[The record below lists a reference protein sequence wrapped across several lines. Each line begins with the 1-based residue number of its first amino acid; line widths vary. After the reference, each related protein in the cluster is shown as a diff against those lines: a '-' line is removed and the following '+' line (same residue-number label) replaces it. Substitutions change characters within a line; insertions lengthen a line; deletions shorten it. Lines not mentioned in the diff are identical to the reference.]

1 MLRKVIKYFFLGLVL
16 LLVFLSS
23 ALLAMRFAIQ
33 GREIRVPHLTG
44 LTPAEAE
51 RIANSDGL
59 VLSVESRFYSP
70 SVPAGRIIS
79 QSPIP
84 DATVRRGWKIRVAAS
99 LGTQHAAVPSLIG
112 QSQHAA
118 SINVSRRGLEIGT
131 VAAIHVPGAT
141 PDTVLAQSPQP
152 DSADVTSPKVNLLI
166 AAADNGQRY
175 IMPNFVGKPLADA
188 NIALIKGGFTLGK
201 VRLVGNSDDS
211 NPADKPGIILR
222 QSPAAGQRVAAGATI
237 NFDVSQ

>member
-1 MLRKVIKYFFLGLVL
+1 LLRKVIKYFFLGLVL

-33 GREIRVPHLTG
+33 GREVRVPRLTG

-51 RIANSDGL
+51 RVANSDGL

-79 QSPIP
+79 QSPAP
-84 DATVRRGWKIRVAAS
+84 NATVRRGWKIRVAAS
-99 LGTQHAAVPSLIG
+99 LGTQHAAVPNLIG

-118 SINVSRRGLEIGT
+118 GINVSRRGLEIGT
-131 VAAIHVPGAT
+131 VAAIHLPGAA
-141 PDTVLAQSPQP
+141 PDTVLAQSPPP
-152 DSADVTSPKVNLLI
+152 DAAEVTSPKVDLLL
-166 AAADNGQRY
+166 AAADNSQSY
-175 IMPNFVGKPLADA
+175 VMPNFVGKPLADA

-201 VRLVGNSDDS
+201 VRLVGDSDSDALAAS
-211 NPADKPGIILR
+211 GIIQR
-222 QSPAAGQRVAAGATI
+222 QSPVAGQRVAAGTAI
-237 NFDVSQ
+237 SFDVGK

>member
-33 GREIRVPHLTG
+33 GREVRVPRLTG

-51 RIANSDGL
+51 RVANSDGL

-79 QSPIP
+79 QSPAP
-84 DATVRRGWKIRVAAS
+84 NATVRRGWKIRVAAS
-99 LGTQHAAVPSLIG
+99 LGTQHAAVPNLIG

-118 SINVSRRGLEIGT
+118 GINVSRRGLEIGT
-131 VAAIHVPGAT
+131 VASIHLPSAA
-141 PDTVLAQSPQP
+141 PDTVLAQSPPP
-152 DSADVTSPKVNLLI
+152 DAAEVTSPKVDLLV
-166 AAADNGQRY
+166 ADADNGQRY
-175 IMPNFVGKPLADA
+175 VMPNFVGKPLADT

-201 VRLVGNSDDS
+201 VRLVEGASGGSD
-211 NPADKPGIILR
+211 AAGTIVR
-222 QSPAAGQRVAAGATI
+222 QYPPVGQRVTAGTAI
-237 NFDVSQ
+237 SFDVGK

>member
-33 GREIRVPHLTG
+33 GREVRVPRLTS

-51 RIANSDGL
+51 RVANSDGL

-79 QSPIP
+79 QSPAP
-84 DATVRRGWKIRVAAS
+84 NATVRRGWKIRVAAS
-99 LGTQHAAVPSLIG
+99 LGTQHAAVPNLIG

-118 SINVSRRGLEIGT
+118 GINVSRRGLEIGT
-131 VAAIHVPGAT
+131 VAAIHLPGAA
-141 PDTVLAQSPQP
+141 PDTVLAQSPPP
-152 DSADVTSPKVNLLI
+152 DAADVTSPKVSLLI
-166 AAADNGQRY
+166 AAR
-175 IMPNFVGKPLADA
+175 
-188 NIALIKGGFTLGK
+188 
-201 VRLVGNSDDS
+201 R
-211 NPADKPGIILR
+211 
-222 QSPAAGQRVAAGATI
+222 
-237 NFDVSQ
+237 

>member
-1 MLRKVIKYFFLGLVL
+1 MLRKIVKYFFLGLVL

-33 GREIRVPHLTG
+33 GREVRVPRLSG

-51 RIANSDGL
+51 RVANSDGL

-79 QSPIP
+79 QSPAP
-84 DATVRRGWKIRVAAS
+84 NATVRRGWKIRVAAS
-99 LGTQHAAVPSLIG
+99 LGTQHAAVPNLIG

-118 SINVSRRGLEIGT
+118 GINVSRRGLEIGT
-131 VAAIHVPGAT
+131 VAAIHLPGAT
-141 PDTVLAQSPQP
+141 PDTVLAQSPPP
-152 DSADVTSPKVNLLI
+152 DAADVTSPKVNLLI
-166 AAADNGQRY
+166 AAADSGQRY
-175 IMPNFVGKPLADA
+175 VMPNFVGKPLADA

-201 VRLVGNSDDS
+201 VRIVSGSEGNA
-211 NPADKPGIILR
+211 ADMPGVILR
-222 QSPAAGQRVAAGATI
+222 QSPPAGQRVAAGATI
-237 NFDVSQ
+237 SFDVSQ

>member
-1 MLRKVIKYFFLGLVL
+1 LLRKVIKYFFLGLVL

-33 GREIRVPHLTG
+33 GREVRVPRLTG

-51 RIANSDGL
+51 RVANSDGL

-70 SVPAGRIIS
+70 SVPAGRIVS
-79 QSPIP
+79 QSPVP

-99 LGTQHAAVPSLIG
+99 LGTQHAAVPNLIG

-118 SINVSRRGLEIGT
+118 GINVSRRGLEIGT
-131 VAAIHVPGAT
+131 VAAIHLPGAS
-141 PDTVLAQSPQP
+141 PDTVVAQSPP
-152 DSADVTSPKVNLLI
+152 PEAAEVTSPKVGLLF
-166 AAADNGQRY
+166 AAPDNAQRY
-175 IMPNFVGKPLADA
+175 VMPSFVGKPLADA
-188 NIALIKGGFTLGK
+188 NVALIKGGFMLGK
-201 VRLVGNSDDS
+201 VHAVGGGES
-211 NPADKPGIILR
+211 NAAGSPGIIVR

-237 NFDVSQ
+237 NFEVRK

>member
-1 MLRKVIKYFFLGLVL
+1 VFRKVIKYSFLGLVL

-33 GREIRVPHLTG
+33 GREVQVPRLSG

-51 RIANSDGL
+51 RVANSDGL

-70 SVPAGRIIS
+70 SVPAGRIMS
-79 QSPIP
+79 QSPAP
-84 DATVRRGWKIRVAAS
+84 GATVRRGWKIRVTAS
-99 LGTQHAAVPSLIG
+99 LGRQHAAVPNLIG

-118 SINVSRRGLEIGT
+118 GINVSRRGLEVGS
-131 VAAIHVPGAT
+131 VANIHLPGAM
-141 PDTVLAQSPQP
+141 PDTVVAQSPSP
-152 DSADVTSPKVNLLI
+152 EASDVTSPKVSLLI

-175 IMPNFVGKPLADA
+175 VMLSFVGKPLTDA

-201 VRLVGNSDDS
+201 VRIVDDS
-211 NPADKPGIILR
+211 DSNTSQTPGIIVR
-222 QSPAAGQRVAAGATI
+222 QSPAAGQRVTAGATI
-237 NFDVSQ
+237 SFDVRK

>member
-16 LLVFLSS
+16 LLVFLAS

-33 GREIRVPHLTG
+33 GREVHVPRLTG

-51 RIANSDGL
+51 RVANSDGL

-79 QSPIP
+79 QSPAP

-99 LGTQHAAVPSLIG
+99 LGTQHAAVPNLIG

-118 SINVSRRGLEIGT
+118 GINVSRRGLEIGT
-131 VAAIHVPGAT
+131 VAAIHLPGAA
-141 PDTVLAQSPQP
+141 PDTVVAQSPP
-152 DSADVTSPKVNLLI
+152 PEATEITSPKVGLLF
-166 AAADNGQRY
+166 AAPDNAQRY
-175 IMPNFVGKPLADA
+175 VMPSFVGKPLADA
-188 NIALIKGGFTLGK
+188 NVALIKGGFTLGK
-201 VRLVGNSDDS
+201 VHAVGGTDLNAAGS
-211 NPADKPGIILR
+211 PGIIVR
-222 QSPAAGQRVAAGATI
+222 QSPAAGQRVAAGAAI
-237 NFDVSQ
+237 SFDVRK

>member
-33 GREIRVPHLTG
+33 GREVNVPRLTG

-51 RIANSDGL
+51 RVANSDGL

-70 SVPAGRIIS
+70 SVPTGRIIS
-79 QSPIP
+79 QSPAP
-84 DATVRRGWKIRVAAS
+84 GATVRRGWKIRVAAS
-99 LGTQHAAVPSLIG
+99 LGTQHAAVPNLIG

-118 SINVSRRGLEIGT
+118 GINVSRRGLEVGT
-131 VAAIHVPGAT
+131 VATIHLPGAP
-141 PDTVLAQSPQP
+141 PDTVLAQSPPP
-152 DSADVTSPKVNLLI
+152 DAADVTSPKVSLLV
-166 AAADNGQRY
+166 AAGDNGQRY
-175 IMPNFVGKPLADA
+175 VMPNFVGKPLADA

-201 VRLVGNSDDS
+201 VLLVSGNDA
-211 NPADKPGIILR
+211 NTADMPGIIVR
-222 QSPAAGQRVAAGATI
+222 QSPAAGQRVAAGAAI
-237 NFDVSQ
+237 SFDVRK